1 MGNGKLLVFVHF
13 VSVRWMYDIL
23 SSDAGCTFWSRSHST
38 WLEVESLSEHSSR
51 TFPSDPSQMSV
62 PREITDS
69 NNWLQPS
76 TTGEDSK
83 EQASV
88 LQK

>member
-1 MGNGKLLVFVHF
+1 MYILIK
-13 VSVRWMYDIL
+13 VSQHMVE
-23 SSDAGCTFWSRSHST
+23 A
-38 WLEVESLSEHSSR
+38 ESLSEYSSR
-51 TFPSDPSQMSV
+51 TYPSDPSQMSE

-69 NNWLQPS
+69 NNRLQPS

-83 EQASV
+83 ELASV

>member
-1 MGNGKLLVFVHF
+1 MIK
-13 VSVRWMYDIL
+13 VSQHTVE
-23 SSDAGCTFWSRSHST
+23 A
-38 WLEVESLSEHSSR
+38 ESLSEYSSC
-51 TFPSDPSQMSV
+51 TCPSDPLQMSE

-69 NNWLQPS
+69 NNRLQPS